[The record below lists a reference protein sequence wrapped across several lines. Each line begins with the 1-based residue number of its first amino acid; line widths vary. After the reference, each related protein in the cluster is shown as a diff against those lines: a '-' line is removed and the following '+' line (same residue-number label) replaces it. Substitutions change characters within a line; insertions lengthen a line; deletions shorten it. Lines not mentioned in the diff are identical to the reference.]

1 MKQISGW
8 RRLLALCCIWA
19 LPAKAQ
25 PVLGFQTVTTGL
37 SNPVDVVDPGD
48 NRLYIVQQ
56 GGLIRLWNGSSL
68 STFLDV
74 STLITNPAGSE
85 QGLLSIAFHPQYASN
100 RYFFIWYTG
109 INGILTLAR
118 YQRDASNADL
128 ADPSTAQVL
137 FTQAKPGTP
146 AFTNHNGS
154 KLNFGP
160 DGYLYIGTGDG
171 GSAGDPNN
179 NAQNGNSYLGKM
191 LRLDVNGF
199 ASSAPFYSIPPGN
212 PYTSGSD
219 GILDEIFC
227 FGLRNPW
234 RWSFDRNTQDVWI
247 GDVGQGAWEEVNYIP
262 AGNLSGKNFGWR
274 CYEGAHPY
282 SGASC
287 TIAGATDPIFEYG
300 HNSATG
306 GFSITGGYVYRGSEF
321 ASLQGYYITTDYVSG
336 NCWLLRSNGSG
347 GWINYLQ
354 TGLPSNI
361 SSFGEGTNG
370 TLYAL
375 KRNTG
380 TLYKVIVTAV
390 VPVTITQFRGTAYQ
404 RFNRIEWKADL
415 ESPGVQYRIQY
426 SNDGS
431 RFSEVGSVSGGAPI
445 GTTYR
450 FDHSVAND
458 QSSFYRL
465 SIDEADG
472 RTSFSS
478 VIRLENKSTGI
489 RVYPS
494 ISTDR
499 KIQVQS
505 NEVLL
510 QCDIRNS
517 TGVRVSSIAI
527 PGWRNGSLQL
537 PALPSGIYYLTFQGC
552 QTRHTESIVLL

>member
-1 MKQISGW
+1 MKLLSGIG
-8 RRLLALCCIWA
+8 LLCLFLFLSATAIG
-19 LPAKAQ
+19 Q

-74 STLITNPAGSE
+74 SGLITNPAGSE

-109 INGILTLAR
+109 VNGILTLAR

-128 ADPSTAQVL
+128 ADPATAQVL

-191 LRLDVNGF
+191 LRIDVNGF
-199 ASSAPFYSIPPGN
+199 ATAAPFYSIPPSN

-219 GILDEIFC
+219 GILDEIYC

-247 GDVGQGAWEEVNYIP
+247 GDVGQGTWEEVNYIP
-262 AGNLSGKNFGWR
+262 AGTLAGKNFGWK

-287 TIAGATDPIFEYG
+287 TIAGVTDPVFEYG
-300 HNSATG
+300 HNSTTG

-321 ASLQGYYITTDYVSG
+321 AALQGYYITADYVSG
-336 NCWLLRSNGSG
+336 NCWLVRPNGSG

-361 SSFGEGTNG
+361 SSFGEGSNG

-390 VPVTITQFRGTAYQ
+390 LPVNITEFRGTAY
-404 RFNRIEWKADL
+404 RHYNRINWKADL
-415 ESPGVQYRIQY
+415 ESPGVRYRILY
-426 SNDGS
+426 STDGS
-431 RFSEVGSVSGGAPI
+431 RFREVGTVPGGQPI
-445 GTTYR
+445 GSRYQ
-450 FDHSVAND
+450 FDHSTEANNIH
-458 QSSFYRL
+458 FYRL
-465 SIDEADG
+465 AIDEADG
-472 RTSFSS
+472 RTAYSA
-478 VIRLENKSTGI
+478 VIRLENNTTGIEVYPTVCSDGNIRVRSAESLLHCDVHNAAGI
-489 RVYPS
+489 RVA
-494 ISTDR
+494 R
-499 KIQVQS
+499 
-505 NEVLL
+505 
-510 QCDIRNS
+510 
-517 TGVRVSSIAI
+517 IAI
-527 PGWRNGSLQL
+527 PGWQNGVLAL
-537 PALPSGIYYLTFQGC
+537 PALPKGLYFLRFQST
-552 QTRHTESIVLL
+552 QSVFTESIVLP